1 MGNMFNPIRFWRELK
16 YTPHPARLLHNTRKL
31 IMDSNQ
37 ESLFMHHDKQ
47 VCAMLNYDG
56 VDEEERN
63 RYFNEYTVTNVVLL
77 MLLLDEAA
85 LQTDD
90 ELRKNYLQKWRE
102 YVPKFY
108 LDYLEELKIEE
119 RNIYLWDKLIDL
131 RYEEYQREILNWR
144 RELINVNEELAQEI
158 VHDKFVLAYQA
169 VTLGLFQHLRRQK
182 GKPKDPLYLR
192 LQSYLVPIFK
202 RMMKKIF

>member
-1 MGNMFNPIRFWRELK
+1 
-16 YTPHPARLLHNTRKL
+16 
-31 IMDSNQ
+31 
-37 ESLFMHHDKQ
+37 MHHDKQ
-47 VCAMLNYDG
+47 VCAMLNYNG

-102 YVPKFY
+102 YVPRFY
-108 LDYLEELKIEE
+108 LDYLQELKIEE

-144 RELINVNEELAQEI
+144 RELINVDEELAQEI
-158 VHDKFVLAYQA
+158 VYDKFVLAYQA
-169 VTLGLFQHLRRQK
+169 VTLGLFQYLRRQN
-182 GKPKDPLYLR
+182 GKPNDPLYLR
-192 LQSYLVPIFK
+192 LQSYMVPIFK